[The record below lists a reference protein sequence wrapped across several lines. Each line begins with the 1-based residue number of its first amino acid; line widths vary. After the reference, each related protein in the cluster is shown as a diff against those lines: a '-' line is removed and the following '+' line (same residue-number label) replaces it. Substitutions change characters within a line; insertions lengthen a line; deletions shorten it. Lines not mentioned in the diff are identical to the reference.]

1 MSDKDGK
8 LNLSE
13 HVETLFEG
21 VEGVTDEQK
30 TKMETVLEA
39 AVTSIVAKEKEAI
52 QEAADAK
59 VEELVEAKS
68 VELEGTVSKYL
79 DYVIT
84 EWMEENKLA
93 VANGLQLEM
102 ATKFFDGMKALF
114 VEHNVE
120 VPEGKEDV
128 LATHEETIAD
138 LQEKLNASTAQVIEL
153 GSQLDEK
160 AKVDI
165 VAEAADGL
173 TDTQKE
179 KFESLVEGVEFV
191 DADAYKTKVET
202 IRESYFKKDG
212 SKESLTEE
220 NNTKTPDA
228 PAGKVSFSLKNL

>member
-1 MSDKDGK
+1 MPDK

-13 HVETLFEG
+13 HVDTLFEG
-21 VEGVTDEQK
+21 IEGVTEDQK

-39 AVTSIVAKEKEAI
+39 AVTSIVAKETATI

-68 VELEGTVSKYL
+68 TELEGTLSKYL

-102 ATKFFDGMKALF
+102 AGKFFDGMKALF

-128 LATHEETIAD
+128 LTANETMIAD

-160 AKVDI
+160 AKVEI
-165 VAEAADGL
+165 VAEAAEGL

-179 KFESLVEGVEFV
+179 KFESLVEGVEFI
-191 DADAYKTKVET
+191 DAGAYQTKVET
-202 IRESYFKKDG
+202 IRESYFKAETGVGGGKQ
-212 SKESLTEE
+212 SLNED
-220 NNTKTPDA
+220 NTQTPDA
-228 PAGKVSFSLKNL
+228 PQARSFSLKNL